1 MKLATT
7 QTMARYLAK
16 NTKHGGYE
24 IKQEKLP
31 VDAFRLRVSYDVWA
45 NDGDF
50 DFSTNKFSVIKIVY
64 PQEYFAEP
72 KYLTTNDLCRI
83 YKNAKERTA
92 AGFVEAF
99 DDFIE
104 V

>member
-7 QTMARYLAK
+7 QTMARYLAR

-31 VDAFRLRVSYDVWA
+31 VDAFRLRVSCDLWA

-50 DFSTNKFSVIKIVY
+50 DFCTNKFAVIKIVY

-72 KYLTTNDLCRI
+72 RYLTTNDLRKI
-83 YKNAKERTA
+83 YKNAKAKTA

-99 DDFIE
+99 DEFIE
-104 V
+104 I